1 MPRRLKVRGLLTSHT
16 HWDRIQF
23 EQQAMI
29 LVSIFYFFSWCLG
42 ISIAAGRFWLDCKH
56 CKSYQKAPNFSMVF
70 VYVYITLLTPDR
82 PFQNGDFRPFS
93 ALLFRASRHSVTLA
107 SAAIWPAQKYV
118 LLLARFVVQIFKH
131 SFSSMDELLK
141 SYYYW
146 EILA

>member
-1 MPRRLKVRGLLTSHT
+1 M
-16 HWDRIQF
+16 
-23 EQQAMI
+23 A
-29 LVSIFYFFSWCLG
+29 
-42 ISIAAGRFWLDCKH
+42 
-56 CKSYQKAPNFSMVF
+56 F
-70 VYVYITLLTPDR
+70 VYVYITLLTPDP
-82 PFQNGDFRPFS
+82 PFQNSDFRPFS

-107 SAAIWPAQKYV
+107 SAAIRPAQKYV